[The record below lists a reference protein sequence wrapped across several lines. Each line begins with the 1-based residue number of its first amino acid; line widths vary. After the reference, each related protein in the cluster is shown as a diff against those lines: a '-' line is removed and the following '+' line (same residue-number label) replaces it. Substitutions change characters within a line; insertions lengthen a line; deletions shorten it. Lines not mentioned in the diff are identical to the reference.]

1 MLKATFLDNFTAIAY
16 YHKPCAINAL
26 NTCNL
31 MVVFDPNAIYLFEKE
46 VKNKCIQCLIDFF
59 HVKLH
64 FHSTVHRG

>member
-46 VKNKCIQCLIDFF
+46 VKKQMY
-59 HVKLH
+59 
-64 FHSTVHRG
+64 TMPY